1 MMIFSDKKIIKKF
14 QYLSVELFKKH
25 PTWLLCLLIFI
36 LTIYLFVLFG
46 FYALKD
52 PPKQPAQSNIKMK
65 TELYQSVVDRLK
77 NRETKIQEAKEA
89 SYPDI
94 FK

>member
-1 MMIFSDKKIIKKF
+1 MISLNQKKIKKI
-14 QYLSVELFKKH
+14 QYLAAELFKKH

-52 PPKQPAQSNIKMK
+52 PPKQPAQSNVKMK
-65 TELYQSVVDRLK
+65 TELYQTVIVQLK
-77 NRETKIQEAKEA
+77 NREIKIQSAKEA